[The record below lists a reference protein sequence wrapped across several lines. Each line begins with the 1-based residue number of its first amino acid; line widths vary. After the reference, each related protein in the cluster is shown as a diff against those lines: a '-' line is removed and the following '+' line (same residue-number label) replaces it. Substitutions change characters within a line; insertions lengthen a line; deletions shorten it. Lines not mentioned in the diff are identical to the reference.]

1 MITRKKIGFTQN
13 LNSSPKMAI
22 IFLFN
27 LFNQTLNKDSNM
39 ELHMLTIF
47 NNHSTIILDKLVNT
61 IYKINDD

>member
-1 MITRKKIGFTQN
+1 
-13 LNSSPKMAI
+13 MAI